1 MYNANPTTPKT
12 PTAAL
17 ITPGLII
24 SFSSTISACF
34 TSLSSVS
41 AVVGLLELS
50 VEELEPLLVEGLIEA
65 AAAVSVVLLE
75 PELALDGEGIG
86 ERDEAGGNG
95 VGEVP

>member
-1 MYNANPTTPKT
+1 M
-12 PTAAL
+12 
-17 ITPGLII
+17 
-24 SFSSTISACF
+24 
-34 TSLSSVS
+34 
-41 AVVGLLELS
+41 ELS